1 MDGRARS
8 HRSCPRPGR
17 YPDSRGCPASGRLGR
32 PAGPAARVRAGRW
45 LRAGEPRGPLGR
57 RPVRVRRRRHHG
69 AVGARGA
76 RHARARVPAGEEP
89 AAAARPA
96 DPRGAAFQHVPLR
109 LAGRRARPHEPR
121 QPRDHAHHRTLTHL
135 RHRADPGRGRAR
147 PSGRPRAAAGGGTM
161 KQAPVMLL
169 AALLAHGCGGSGSR
183 QPGSQSGAG
192 KALKIAVIPKGTT
205 HEFWKSIHAGAIEAS
220 RELSGQGTPIDIIWK
235 GPLREDDREQQ
246 IQVVEGFLSQGVQ
259 GIVLAPLDSRALV
272 RPVEE
277 ARRAGVPTV
286 VIDSRLES
294 DSVVSFVA
302 TDNHK
307 GGQLAA
313 SRLGELLGGKGKV
326 LLLRYAAGSASTTER
341 ERGFLEELHARYPGV
356 ALASADQYAG
366 PTRETAKRA
375 SENLLN
381 RYSGD
386 VQGIF
391 TPNESSTIGMLL
403 ALQDVG
409 LAGKVR
415 FIGFDAAR
423 TLIDAVRARQLD
435 GVVVQNPMRM
445 GYLGVKTMAERLRG
459 KPVERLIDTGVML
472 G

>member
-1 MDGRARS
+1 MTPKS
-8 HRSCPRPGR
+8 
-17 YPDSRGCPASGRLGR
+17 PAI
-32 PAGPAARVRAGRW
+32 
-45 LRAGEPRGPLGR
+45 
-57 RPVRVRRRRHHG
+57 
-69 AVGARGA
+69 
-76 RHARARVPAGEEP
+76 
-89 AAAARPA
+89 
-96 DPRGAAFQHVPLR
+96 
-109 LAGRRARPHEPR
+109 
-121 QPRDHAHHRTLTHL
+121 
-135 RHRADPGRGRAR
+135 
-147 PSGRPRAAAGGGTM
+147 
-161 KQAPVMLL
+161 LL
-169 AALLAHGCGGSGSR
+169 AALWMSGCGGSGAGR
-183 QPGSQSGAG
+183 RGSQAG
-192 KALKIAVIPKGTT
+192 VEQPLKIAVIPKGTT
-205 HEFWKSIHAGAIEAS
+205 HEFWKSIHAGAIQAA
-220 RELSGQGTPIDIIWK
+220 RELTDQGTPVDIIWK

-286 VIDSRLES
+286 IIDSRLES
-294 DSVVSFVA
+294 DVVVSFVA

-326 LLLRYAAGSASTTER
+326 LLLRYAEGSASTTER
-341 ERGFLEELHARYPGV
+341 ERGFLEELRSRYPAIV
-356 ALASADQYAG
+356 LVSADQYAG

-386 VQGIF
+386 LQGIF

-435 GVVVQNPMRM
+435 GVVAQNPMRM
-445 GYLGVKTMAERLRG
+445 GYLGVKTMADQLRG
-459 KPVERLIDTGVML
+459 KPVERLVDTGVML
-472 G
+472 VTSANLDSAATQAFVSPPIAHYLDEP